1 MIERSFHLDTIPE
14 RDEWMTA
21 YKECKA
27 QLEGRTVS
35 SVDRDDRHRAL
46 SFAAGRR
53 PTAIKLGIDD
63 FDMLKVNRCHISTR
77 RISCAV
83 AATECGVVWCGV
95 VWSGVL
101 TQSMPQQVLGKG
113 TFGKVM
119 LARKKDDKAVFA
131 IKVLKKSM
139 VLEKDELVHTLT
151 ENNVLAKCQH
161 PFLTRLFYSF
171 QTEDLLCFVLEYVNG
186 GELFFHLSKDK
197 RFSEDRTRFYIAE
210 IGLAM
215 T

>member
-1 MIERSFHLDTIPE
+1 MIERSFHVDTEAE
-14 RDEWMTA
+14 RNEWMQA

-27 QLEGRTVS
+27 DLEGRTVS
-35 SVDRDDRHRAL
+35 QVSRDDRNRAL
-46 SFAAGRR
+46 SFVAGRR
-53 PTAIKLGIDD
+53 PTAITLGIDD
-63 FDMLKVNRCHISTR
+63 FEMLK
-77 RISCAV
+77 
-83 AATECGVVWCGV
+83 
-95 VWSGVL
+95 
-101 TQSMPQQVLGKG
+101 VLGKG

-119 LARKKDDKAVFA
+119 LAKKKDNKKVFA

-151 ENNVLAKCQH
+151 ENNVLAKCTH
-161 PFLTRLFYSF
+161 PFLTKLFYSF
-171 QTEDLLCFVLEYVNG
+171 QTDDLLCFVLEYVNG